1 MAGKSA
7 EFSGMP
13 QSSAFFLMAS
23 EPKGQTRRHYIM
35 WVVDLGKRA
44 TLNRTLFL
52 TAGM

>member
-23 EPKGQTRRHYIM
+23 EPKGQTRRRYIM
-35 WVVDLGKRA
+35 WVVDLGNSA
-44 TLNRTLFL
+44 TLMRAPFL
-52 TAGM
+52 TAGI